1 MKWMVTGDTHG
12 VFTRFANLPKNE
24 EIGMIILGDA
34 GFNFYL
40 NKTDARKKKE
50 VSENYPNITFYCVRG
65 NHEARPQDI
74 PNMKLKYDPDVDGM
88 IYMEDEYPNI
98 RYFKD
103 YGVYTIDGC
112 DCAVIGGAYSV
123 DKYWRLGLAGV
134 RSKRYKDY
142 YNPKKTGW
150 FWNEQLTA
158 EEMDRAAAL
167 FKGQHFRF
175 VFSHTCPFE
184 WEPNDLFLSQVDQTT
199 VDKSMEFWMDEIKD
213 TFEWETWL
221 FGHFHADRLERPHVE
236 MYYND
241 MEELNEICNRWK
253 RYDATYEL
261 EWHLVK
267 SPKFYMI

>member
-1 MKWMVTGDTHG
+1 MKWMITGDTHG
-12 VFTRFANLPKNE
+12 VFTRFYNLPKDQ

-74 PNMKLKYDPDVDGM
+74 PNMKFKYDPDIDGM
-88 IYMEDEYPNI
+88 IYMENDYPNI

-123 DKYWRLGLAGV
+123 DKYWRLMRAGII
-134 RSKRYKDY
+134 SKFDKDY
-142 YNPKKTGW
+142 YNAKRTGW

-158 EEMDRAAAL
+158 GEMDRAAAL
-167 FKGQHFRF
+167 FKGQSFKF
-175 VFSHTCPFE
+175 VFSHTCPYS
-184 WEPNDLFLSQVDQTT
+184 WQPKDLFLETIDQST
-199 VDKSMEFWMDEIKD
+199 VDNTMEKWMDEIKD
-213 TFEWETWL
+213 TFNWSVWC
-221 FGHFHADRLERPHVE
+221 FGHFHADRIEQPYVE
-236 MYYND
+236 QYYHCIEDFQNV
-241 MEELNEICNRWK
+241 LNRWNN
-253 RYDATYEL
+253 YALTNHL
-261 EWHLVK
+261 TEWWLPK
-267 SPKFYMI
+267 SPNFYQ